1 MALEGQGNRCWIGRG
16 ARNGVSDLETR
27 VTGRPPVSGDTP
39 TRPTPRQLGS
49 AYYQPAGPVH
59 NVVGNTSRPWWRR
72 LSLGRVAAVLAS
84 IAITAAIF
92 VFADRIRG
100 LGQYGYPGVF
110 LVSLIGNA
118 TLILPAPYYLVV
130 GALGAALNP
139 LLLGIIAGLG
149 ASLGELTGYLA
160 GIGGRAVIENR
171 ATYVRIERWMRKSGM
186 LVIFGL
192 AAIPNPLFDVG
203 GISAGA
209 LRMPVW
215 KFLLACWAGKAV
227 RLAVLAFIGKG
238 IDSFL
243 TGR

>member
-1 MALEGQGNRCWIGRG
+1 M
-16 ARNGVSDLETR
+16 
-27 VTGRPPVSGDTP
+27 
-39 TRPTPRQLGS
+39 
-49 AYYQPAGPVH
+49 
-59 NVVGNTSRPWWRR
+59 GNTTQSWRR
-72 LSLGRVAAVLAS
+72 LTPGRVVAVLAS

-92 VFADRIRG
+92 IFADRIRG

-110 LVSLIGNA
+110 LVSLVGNA
-118 TLILPAPYYLVV
+118 TLTLPAPYYVVV

-149 ASLGELTGYLA
+149 ASLGEMTGYLA

-171 ATYVRIERWMRKSGM
+171 TIYERVEGWMRRRGM
-186 LVIFGL
+186 LVIFVL

-215 KFLLACWAGKAV
+215 KFLLACWAGKTV
-227 RLAVLAFIGKG
+227 RLTVLALLGKG
-238 IDSFL
+238 VDVFL